1 MASGTDGEFMLKP
14 HEFGRYGDDLVAD
27 VLVWNCISGRQ
38 THLVD
43 AVFSES
49 QKTKENQMLR
59 VLIILLFV
67 GQVAQ
72 AEETTE
78 NLAPDDIQEDE
89 YGCTIV
95 ERPEEL
101 TFLTFRDAW
110 RSIAADKLYSLHRHE
125 AAIATQSCDCAA
137 LRPEWATI
145 IDDFEALDFASGPSS
160 TYRDW
165 AAASYFP
172 VISDLRKS
180 VQELCEEPN

>member
-1 MASGTDGEFMLKP
+1 MASDISGKFTLNVGEILC
-14 HEFGRYGDDLVAD
+14 GGDDRAPD
-27 VLVWNCISGRQ
+27 VLEWDRVSSMRNEP
-38 THLVD
+38 H
-43 AVFSES
+43 
-49 QKTKENQMLR
+49 KMKENKMLR
-59 VLIILLFV
+59 VLIMLLSI

-72 AEETTE
+72 AEDATE
-78 NLAPDDIQEDE
+78 NLATGEVQQDE

-95 ERPEEL
+95 ERPDEL

-125 AAIATQSCDCAA
+125 AAITAESCDCAA

-145 IDDFEALDFASGPSS
+145 MGDFEALGFVSGPSS

>member
-1 MASGTDGEFMLKP
+1 
-14 HEFGRYGDDLVAD
+14 
-27 VLVWNCISGRQ
+27 
-38 THLVD
+38 
-43 AVFSES
+43 
-49 QKTKENQMLR
+49 MLR

-67 GQVAQ
+67 GHVRAGRGDR
-72 AEETTE
+72 
-78 NLAPDDIQEDE
+78 NLATDDIQKDE

-95 ERPEEL
+95 ERPDEL

-110 RSIAADKLYSLHRHE
+110 RSIAADKLYSLRRHE
-125 AAIATQSCDCAA
+125 AAIAAESCDCAA

-145 IDDFEALDFASGPSS
+145 MDDFEALGFATGPSS

-180 VQELCEEPN
+180 VQELCEEPS